1 VAKKVLDF
9 RGRPVGDLILR
20 GRSEPLRA
28 FEPLRPDQFRGAP
41 TQAYLDAFAKLE
53 SSDPDALGAFAAV
66 VSSMQGDRLASF
78 ISSGC
83 STVQQVLGYRWIEEG
98 RSICASPPTRLARRT
113 CVTPSWDV
121 VNYRCRRPGFL
132 MRGVLLP
139 SVILWGPEREPVQ
152 NVAQSS
158 MPFLL
163 VALLR
168 SFPLFLLDLIQNCF
182 WRYVALDLADF

>member
-1 VAKKVLDF
+1 MCVAANEARTEDVRHPLL
-9 RGRPVGDLILR
+9 GRRQL
-20 GRSEPLRA
+20 PLSPAWASSCAA
-28 FEPLRPDQFRGAP
+28 F
-41 TQAYLDAFAKLE
+41 
-53 SSDPDALGAFAAV
+53 
-66 VSSMQGDRLASF
+66 
-78 ISSGC
+78 
-83 STVQQVLGYRWIEEG
+83 
-98 RSICASPPTRLARRT
+98 
-113 CVTPSWDV
+113 
-121 VNYRCRRPGFL
+121 
-132 MRGVLLP
+132 LLP